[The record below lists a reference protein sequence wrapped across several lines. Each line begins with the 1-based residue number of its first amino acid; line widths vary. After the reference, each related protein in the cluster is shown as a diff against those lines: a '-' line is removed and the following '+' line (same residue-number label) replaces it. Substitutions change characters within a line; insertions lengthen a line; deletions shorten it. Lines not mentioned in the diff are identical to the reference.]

1 MLVLLN
7 HLLNNIGYIVAIA
20 FGLSHIKIFKKVIE
34 KENHKF
40 KDKIILSFFFS
51 IMAILGTYV
60 GTNYS
65 GAIANTRNIGVV
77 VAGIMGGPLVG
88 LITGVAAGIHRYFID
103 FGGVTALPCSIAS
116 GLGGLAVGYT
126 CNNVDIKNKKMYGL
140 IMGILVENYSMAL
153 ILVFSKPFFLAKYIV
168 ANIYLPMVLAN
179 GIGAFIVIAILEKIL
194 EEKKK
199 IAGEQARLILEVA
212 NKTLPYFRDLSSE
225 SMIEVCKIIEKSTEA
240 ELVAITDEQ
249 NILASYSSK
258 KKYQIHHK
266 KITGRETKQVLKD
279 GKTLIIDKL
288 EDELSIKSNIKDLN
302 SAIIVPL
309 KSSDMTIGT
318 IKLYFK
324 ENSFLTSRNKF
335 LVIGLSELISTQL
348 ELRRIERLKMEAKK
362 AELKAL
368 QAQINPHFLF
378 NAFHTISSFVRI
390 DPDKA
395 RRVILDLS
403 TYLRYSIEN
412 GDELVSIEK
421 ELEQVRAYVDIEKAR
436 FNDKFKVY
444 YDVEL
449 GLEDSLIPSLTI
461 QPLVE
466 NAIKHGILKY
476 NTGENVCISIFR
488 EDRNISIVI
497 EDDGIGIENEII
509 ESIANN
515 NVKPEKIGLY
525 NVHSRIKL
533 IYGKGLNIERLA
545 KGTRISFDIN

>member
-1 MLVLLN
+1 MLGLFN

-34 KENHKF
+34 KENHRF

-77 VAGIMGGPLVG
+77 VSGVMGGPFVG
-88 LITGVAAGIHRYFID
+88 LITGVAAGIHRYLID
-103 FGGVTALPCSIAS
+103 VGGVTALPCSIAS
-116 GLGGLAVGYT
+116 ALGGLAAGYI
-126 CNNVDIKNKKMYGL
+126 CNNMDIKNKKMYGL
-140 IMGILVENYSMAL
+140 IMGILVENYSMTL

-179 GIGAFIVIAILEKIL
+179 GIGAFVVIAILEKLL

-199 IAGEQARLILEVA
+199 IAGEQARLILELA

-225 SMIEVCKIIEKSTEA
+225 SLIEVCKIIEESTEA
-240 ELVAITDEQ
+240 ELVAITDEE

-258 KKYQIHHK
+258 KKYQISHK

-279 GKTLIIDKL
+279 GKTFIIDKL

-324 ENSFLTSRNKF
+324 EDSFLTSRNKF

-348 ELRRIERLKMEAKK
+348 ELRRVERLKVEAKK
-362 AELKAL
+362 AEIKAL

-378 NAFHTISSFVRI
+378 NAFHTISSFVRT

-412 GDELVSIEK
+412 GDRLVSIEK
-421 ELEQVRAYVDIEKAR
+421 ELEQVKAYVDIEKAR

-449 GLEDSLIPSLTI
+449 GLEDLLIPSLTI

-488 EDRNISIVI
+488 ENNKINVVI
-497 EDDGIGIENEII
+497 EDDGIGIENEVI

-533 IYGKGLNIERLA
+533 IYGKGLNIERLE
-545 KGTRISFDIN
+545 KGTRISFVIN